1 MNIFKLFSKKK
12 KEEKSTEEIEN
23 LMLLLRV
30 YFQATIAAQTGFNN
44 IKVLNDLCF
53 FKQTYH
59 IATLN
64 NKIGLSEKKQCQKM
78 LQSIYGFSDRFF
90 SEIDSSMKKSCRTIQ
105 DFQPYMLKYQDFT
118 QNILM
123 LIPNLVGRKLAV
135 LRFFPKLMKES
146 INKSIHKM
154 LTQTDWKDPSTRIA
168 AIAVRKEQ
176 TSLRYS
182 EAWICEFVNT
192 IIPLG
197 LKSQGAQNEEQA

>member
-44 IKVLNDLCF
+44 IKVLNDLRF

-146 INKSIHKM
+146 INKGIHKI

>member
-44 IKVLNDLCF
+44 IKVLNDLRF

-146 INKSIHKM
+146 INKSIHKI

>member
-12 KEEKSTEEIEN
+12 KEEKSTEEFEN

-30 YFQATIAAQTGFNN
+30 YYQATIAAQTGFNN
-44 IKVLNDLCF
+44 IKVLNDLRF

-146 INKSIHKM
+146 INKSIHKI
-154 LTQTDWKDPSTRIA
+154 LTQTEWKDPSTRIA

>member
-12 KEEKSTEEIEN
+12 KEEKSTQEIEN

-44 IKVLNDLCF
+44 IKVLNDLRF

-146 INKSIHKM
+146 INKSIHKI

>member
-44 IKVLNDLCF
+44 IKVLNDLRF

-146 INKSIHKM
+146 INKSIHKI
-154 LTQTDWKDPSTRIA
+154 LTQTDWKDPSTRIS

>member
-12 KEEKSTEEIEN
+12 KEEKSTEEIES

-44 IKVLNDLCF
+44 IKVLNDLRF

-146 INKSIHKM
+146 INKSIHKT

>member
-44 IKVLNDLCF
+44 IKVLNDLRF

-64 NKIGLSEKKQCQKM
+64 NKIGLSEKKQCQKT

-146 INKSIHKM
+146 INKSIHKI

>member
-30 YFQATIAAQTGFNN
+30 YYQATIAAQTGFNN
-44 IKVLNDLCF
+44 IKVLNDLRF

-146 INKSIHKM
+146 INKSIHKI

-176 TSLRYS
+176 ISLRYS

>member
-12 KEEKSTEEIEN
+12 NEEKSTEEIEN

-44 IKVLNDLCF
+44 IKVLNDLRF

-118 QNILM
+118 QNILL

-146 INKSIHKM
+146 INKSIHKI

>member
-30 YFQATIAAQTGFNN
+30 YYQATIAAQTGFNN
-44 IKVLNDLCF
+44 IKVLNDLRF

-146 INKSIHKM
+146 INKSIHKI
-154 LTQTDWKDPSTRIA
+154 LTQTEWKDPSTRIA

>member
-44 IKVLNDLCF
+44 IKVLNDLRF

-78 LQSIYGFSDRFF
+78 LQNIYGFSDRFF

-146 INKSIHKM
+146 INKSIHKI

>member
-12 KEEKSTEEIEN
+12 KEEKSAEEIEN

-44 IKVLNDLCF
+44 IKVLNDLRF

-146 INKSIHKM
+146 INKSIHKI

>member
-30 YFQATIAAQTGFNN
+30 YYQATIAAQTGFNN
-44 IKVLNDLCF
+44 IKVLNDLRF

-90 SEIDSSMKKSCRTIQ
+90 SEIDSSMKKTCRTIQ

-135 LRFFPKLMKES
+135 LRFFPMLMKES
-146 INKSIHKM
+146 INKSIHKI
-154 LTQTDWKDPSTRIA
+154 LTQTEWKDPSTRIA

>member
-1 MNIFKLFSKKK
+1 
-12 KEEKSTEEIEN
+12 
-23 LMLLLRV
+23 
-30 YFQATIAAQTGFNN
+30 
-44 IKVLNDLCF
+44 VLNDLRF

-146 INKSIHKM
+146 INKSIHKI

>member
-44 IKVLNDLCF
+44 IKVLNDLRF

-78 LQSIYGFSDRFF
+78 LQSIYGFSERFF

-146 INKSIHKM
+146 INKSIHKI

>member
-1 MNIFKLFSKKK
+1 MNIFKLFTKKK

-44 IKVLNDLCF
+44 IKVLNDLRF

-146 INKSIHKM
+146 INKSIHKI

>member
-44 IKVLNDLCF
+44 IKVLNDLRF

>member
-12 KEEKSTEEIEN
+12 KKEKSTEEIEN

-44 IKVLNDLCF
+44 IKVLNDLRF

-146 INKSIHKM
+146 INKSIHKI
-154 LTQTDWKDPSTRIA
+154 LTQTEWKDPSTRIA

>member
-44 IKVLNDLCF
+44 IKVLNDLRF

-78 LQSIYGFSDRFF
+78 LQSIYGFSDSFF

-146 INKSIHKM
+146 INKSIHKI

>member
-1 MNIFKLFSKKK
+1 MNIFKLFSKQK

-44 IKVLNDLCF
+44 IKVLNDLRF

-146 INKSIHKM
+146 INKSIHKI
-154 LTQTDWKDPSTRIA
+154 LTQIDWKDSSTRIA

>member
-44 IKVLNDLCF
+44 IKVLNDLRF

-146 INKSIHKM
+146 VNKSIHKI

>member
-44 IKVLNDLCF
+44 IKVLNDLRF

-146 INKSIHKM
+146 INKSIHKI

-197 LKSQGAQNEEQA
+197 LKSQGAQNKEQA

>member
-44 IKVLNDLCF
+44 IKVLNDLRF

-146 INKSIHKM
+146 INKSIHKI
-154 LTQTDWKDPSTRIA
+154 LTQTDWKDSSTRIA

>member
-30 YFQATIAAQTGFNN
+30 YYQATIAAQTGFNN
-44 IKVLNDLCF
+44 IKVLNDLRF

-78 LQSIYGFSDRFF
+78 LQSIYGFSERFF

-146 INKSIHKM
+146 INKSIHKI

>member
-12 KEEKSTEEIEN
+12 KEEESTEEIEN

-30 YFQATIAAQTGFNN
+30 YYQATIAAQTGFNN
-44 IKVLNDLCF
+44 IKVLNDLRF

-135 LRFFPKLMKES
+135 LRFFPKPMKES
-146 INKSIHKM
+146 INKSIHKI
-154 LTQTDWKDPSTRIA
+154 LTQTEWKDPSTRIA

-197 LKSQGAQNEEQA
+197 LKSQGAQNEKQA

>member
-44 IKVLNDLCF
+44 IKVLNDLRF

-146 INKSIHKM
+146 INKSIHKI

-192 IIPLG
+192 VIPLG

>member
-44 IKVLNDLCF
+44 IKVLNDLRF

-146 INKSIHKM
+146 TNKSIHKI

>member
-12 KEEKSTEEIEN
+12 KEEKPTEEIEN

-44 IKVLNDLCF
+44 IKVLNDLRF

-146 INKSIHKM
+146 INKSIHKI

-192 IIPLG
+192 VIPLG

>member
-44 IKVLNDLCF
+44 IKVLNDLRF

-146 INKSIHKM
+146 INKSIHKI

-168 AIAVRKEQ
+168 AIAVRKEL

-197 LKSQGAQNEEQA
+197 LKSQGSQNEEQA

>member
-44 IKVLNDLCF
+44 IKVLNDLRF

-78 LQSIYGFSDRFF
+78 LQGIYGFSDRFF

-146 INKSIHKM
+146 INKSIHKI

>member
-44 IKVLNDLCF
+44 IKVFNDLRF

-146 INKSIHKM
+146 INKSIHKI

>member
-44 IKVLNDLCF
+44 IKVLNDLRF

-78 LQSIYGFSDRFF
+78 LQSIYSFSDRFF

-123 LIPNLVGRKLAV
+123 LIPNLVGKKLAV

-146 INKSIHKM
+146 INKSIHKI

>member
-44 IKVLNDLCF
+44 IKVLNDLRF

-146 INKSIHKM
+146 INKSIHKI
-154 LTQTDWKDPSTRIA
+154 LTQTEWKDPSTRIA

>member
-1 MNIFKLFSKKK
+1 MNIFKLFTKKK

-44 IKVLNDLCF
+44 IKVLNDLRF

>member
-44 IKVLNDLCF
+44 IKVLNDLRF

-197 LKSQGAQNEEQA
+197 LKSQGAQNEEQT

>member
-30 YFQATIAAQTGFNN
+30 YYQATIAAQTGFNN
-44 IKVLNDLCF
+44 IKVLNDLRF

-59 IATLN
+59 IVTLN

-146 INKSIHKM
+146 INKSIHKI

>member
-1 MNIFKLFSKKK
+1 MNIFKLFTKKK

-44 IKVLNDLCF
+44 IKVLNDLRF

-64 NKIGLSEKKQCQKM
+64 NKIGLSEKKQGQKM

-146 INKSIHKM
+146 INKSIHKI

-192 IIPLG
+192 FIPLG

>member
-12 KEEKSTEEIEN
+12 KEERSTEEIEN

-44 IKVLNDLCF
+44 IKVLNDLRF

-146 INKSIHKM
+146 INKSIHKT

-182 EAWICEFVNT
+182 EAWIGEFVNT

>member
-44 IKVLNDLCF
+44 IKVLNDLRF

-123 LIPNLVGRKLAV
+123 LIPNLVGKKLAV

-146 INKSIHKM
+146 INKSIHKI
-154 LTQTDWKDPSTRIA
+154 LTPTDWKDPSTRIA